1 MESKKTI
8 PWDQARQLVTEAYA
22 GFDPRMAELA
32 EPFFTKGWI
41 DAAVKPGKAPGAFA
55 HPTVTDVHPYVML
68 NYLGKPRDVM
78 TLAHELGH
86 GVHQRL
92 AAAQGEMLSS
102 TPLTL
107 AETASVFGEMLT
119 FRKMLEAA
127 ASPAE
132 RKVMLA
138 GKVED
143 MINTVVRQIAFYD
156 FECKLHAARREGEL
170 TPEDIGALWMS
181 VQGESLGPAFDFME
195 GYETFWAYI
204 PHFVHSPFYVY
215 AYAFGDGLVNA
226 LYAAYQEQ
234 PEGFQDKY
242 FEMLKAGGAKHH
254 KELLAPFGL
263 DASDPKFWDKGLSMI
278 EGFIDELEA
287 LEG

>member
-1 MESKKTI
+1 VL
-8 PWDQARQLVTEAYA
+8 DAYA
-22 GFDPRMAELA
+22 GFSPKLAELA
-32 EPFFTKGWI
+32 QPFFTEGWI

-55 HPTVTDVHPYVML
+55 HPTVTTVHPYVML

-92 AAAQGEMLSS
+92 AAGQGELLAS

-119 FRKMLEAA
+119 FRKLLAETTD
-127 ASPAE
+127 PAQ
-132 RKVMLA
+132 RKALLA

-143 MINTVVRQIAFYD
+143 MINTVVRQISFYD
-156 FECKLHAARREGEL
+156 FEVRLHAARAEGEL
-170 TPEDIGALWMS
+170 TPDDINAIWMD
-181 VQGESLGPAFDFME
+181 VAQESLGPVFEFMP
-195 GYETFWAYI
+195 GYETFWSYV

-226 LYAAYQEQ
+226 LYAAYEAAPDRFSGQVFRPAVGGRIEASQ
-234 PEGFQDKY
+234 GI
-242 FEMLKAGGAKHH
+242 AGPLRA
-254 KELLAPFGL
+254 
-263 DASDPKFWDKGLSMI
+263 
-278 EGFIDELEA
+278 
-287 LEG
+287 